1 MLDPNPSTRLD
12 ARSCLG
18 HQFFDKVNDL
28 KLPKSV
34 KKEISTTSIDQ
45 GETKAENTEEIIKI
59 DSKNYAL
66 NVSNNRFN

>member
-34 KKEISTTSIDQ
+34 KKEISTTSID
-45 GETKAENTEEIIKI
+45 
-59 DSKNYAL
+59 
-66 NVSNNRFN
+66 